1 MDVLL
6 ENGDIVCGRDGTPVM
21 IGGARELAQRAAIR
35 LAVRR
40 GSLPHDPC
48 SAASCTACPPQA
60 DRRRATS
67 APSRMRG
74 AHWRRC
80 RRRAWP
86 QREANGMRKTAAW
99 RCA

>member
-1 MDVLL
+1 MSWHSALRY
-6 ENGDIVCGRDGTPVM
+6 GWRS
-21 IGGARELAQRAAIR
+21 GAEACRTIR
-35 LAVRR
+35 R
-40 GSLPHDPC
+40 